1 MAEWYHVAVFCFA
14 SFCIGMICFAWL
26 EDCQSKVLRR
36 LRQLDAKDADEY
48 IAKLKEEID
57 DHKEYKAKYEALT
70 AELNDMAKKYPL
82 FKPVQRVEKESGM
95 DAFLAV
101 CSEIEKMT
109 KFDLKDEEGGV

>member
-14 SFCIGMICFAWL
+14 SFCIGMLCFSWL
-26 EDCQSKVLRR
+26 EDRQSKVLKR

-57 DHKEYKAKYEALT
+57 GHKEYKTKYEALT

-82 FKPVQRVEKESGM
+82 FKPFHRVVDAKQQGVKFEKDELCGLIG
-95 DAFLAV
+95 FK
-101 CSEIEKMT
+101 I
-109 KFDLKDEEGGV
+109 KDEEGGV